1 MLYLHHRP
9 EIMNKGVKFQ
19 STDLGRCLV
28 CKNETRIMGVRH
40 VRI

>member
-19 STDLGRCLV
+19 STDLGRGFV
-28 CKNETRIMGVRH
+28 CKKETRIMGVRH
-40 VRI
+40 VKI

>member
-28 CKNETRIMGVRH
+28 CNIETRIMGARH
-40 VRI
+40 VKI